1 MAYILRQH
9 QEDIIEQAMAAIT
22 FGEKK
27 LMLDCPPAYGKEQ
40 PYSEPVLTS
49 NGWKTM
55 GDLTL
60 NDNVIGSDGLS
71 KSITHIH
78 EQGTKDVYEVTFLDG
93 SSTRCGIDHLWT
105 YRERQ
110 DPYRTGSLSEIM
122 NKKSALKEKK
132 IKIKLPAPVEF
143 YQDNTLP
150 LDPYAF
156 GVLLGDGSFRNN
168 QVSLSNNN
176 EEIRNKI
183 IKALPAGDFVSRECT
198 RNEGRKH
205 DIFFSRKGK
214 CKTNLASILESFGLL
229 NHKSVEKF
237 IPDIYMYSSI
247 ENRKQ
252 LLQGLLDTDGHLVNC
267 KNKYYEYS
275 TSSEKL
281 ANNIINLA
289 RSLGLYVSSS
299 SRIPTYSHKGEKK
312 EGLLNYRVY
321 INFDRKEKSIVSIT
335 KLDYQE
341 NSRCIT
347 IDSSDSLY
355 ITKDYTL
362 THNSLVMAEVAKQN
376 EHDGVIL
383 MINITALLE
392 QIAAHLDEQGVT
404 YSILKADYTNHFDP
418 DCKVQLI
425 MAQTLHARIGKIKF
439 NHKFKIMQIDEGHI
453 AHPDVSKRTA
463 DCIDF
468 IKPEVQILYSGTP
481 YTAEGYAFSGY
492 EYLSNLGTQELQD
505 AGFLCPIK
513 YFVPRWA
520 EEIDFSDIKTTT
532 NEYNTVEL
540 DKIINT
546 TSHLNL
552 ALCSMNEMNAKSKK
566 TIVFC
571 SSIEQADHFETIL
584 RKDGYNARAYHSKTS
599 KKHGQLILD
608 AFINNTKYIEPEDKE
623 TNLLNF
629 QDENP
634 NKGEDVT
641 CLLSIGKLSVGFDCP
656 DVSLGV
662 QLRPVKSRSYYIQQV
677 MRLARKHPSKEY
689 AEYLDL
695 GQTLSMH
702 SFHTDHFEPVQK
714 DLANPEKSKKLLEDR
729 KKILGLEDLSVI
741 IDEESPVEITRE
753 FYDVKMQELKSK
765 LENAEKESLT
775 IQDLI
780 KSFKM
785 AKEAITIIIVGSQ
798 LMTKA
803 YGDPVSKQGRPYKY
817 DPFWIYEEWEKAFA
831 KYPEKIHQ
839 WTKALK
845 TRTGN
850 IIREEKNFNSLRF
863 FIDFLVKKHL
873 EESVSIIDEYR
884 KPDNHINNLRSS
896 LPEIDIYIDNI
907 PF

>member
-22 FGEKK
+22 FGETK
-27 LMLDCPPAYGKEQ
+27 LMMDCPPAYGKA
-40 PYSEPVLTS
+40 L
-49 NGWKTM
+49 
-55 GDLTL
+55 
-60 NDNVIGSDGLS
+60 I
-71 KSITHIH
+71 IT
-78 EQGTKDVYEVTFLDG
+78 
-93 SSTRCGIDHLWT
+93 
-105 YRERQ
+105 
-110 DPYRTGSLSEIM
+110 EI
-122 NKKSALKEKK
+122 AR
-132 IKIKLPAPVEF
+132 I
-143 YQDNTLP
+143 
-150 LDPYAF
+150 
-156 GVLLGDGSFRNN
+156 N
-168 QVSLSNNN
+168 QN
-176 EEIRNKI
+176 
-183 IKALPAGDFVSRECT
+183 
-198 RNEGRKH
+198 
-205 DIFFSRKGK
+205 
-214 CKTNLASILESFGLL
+214 
-229 NHKSVEKF
+229 
-237 IPDIYMYSSI
+237 
-247 ENRKQ
+247 
-252 LLQGLLDTDGHLVNC
+252 
-267 KNKYYEYS
+267 
-275 TSSEKL
+275 
-281 ANNIINLA
+281 
-289 RSLGLYVSSS
+289 
-299 SRIPTYSHKGEKK
+299 
-312 EGLLNYRVY
+312 
-321 INFDRKEKSIVSIT
+321 
-335 KLDYQE
+335 
-341 NSRCIT
+341 
-347 IDSSDSLY
+347 
-355 ITKDYTL
+355 
-362 THNSLVMAEVAKQN
+362 
-376 EHDGVIL
+376 DGVII
-383 MINITALLE
+383 MINISALLE

-513 YFVPRWA
+513 YFVPKWA

-677 MRLARKHPSKEY
+677 SRLSRNYS
-689 AEYLDL
+689 
-695 GQTLSMH
+695 
-702 SFHTDHFEPVQK
+702 
-714 DLANPEKSKKLLEDR
+714 
-729 KKILGLEDLSVI
+729 
-741 IDEESPVEITRE
+741 
-753 FYDVKMQELKSK
+753 
-765 LENAEKESLT
+765 
-775 IQDLI
+775 
-780 KSFKM
+780 
-785 AKEAITIIIVGSQ
+785 
-798 LMTKA
+798 
-803 YGDPVSKQGRPYKY
+803 
-817 DPFWIYEEWEKAFA
+817 
-831 KYPEKIHQ
+831 
-839 WTKALK
+839 
-845 TRTGN
+845 N
-850 IIREEKNFNSLRF
+850 IEEKVNKIISNF
-863 FIDFLVKKHL
+863 
-873 EESVSIIDEYR
+873 
-884 KPDNHINNLRSS
+884 
-896 LPEIDIYIDNI
+896 
-907 PF
+907 

>member
-22 FGEKK
+22 FGETK
-27 LMLDCPPAYGKEQ
+27 LMMDCPPAYGKA
-40 PYSEPVLTS
+40 L
-49 NGWKTM
+49 
-55 GDLTL
+55 
-60 NDNVIGSDGLS
+60 I
-71 KSITHIH
+71 IT
-78 EQGTKDVYEVTFLDG
+78 
-93 SSTRCGIDHLWT
+93 
-105 YRERQ
+105 
-110 DPYRTGSLSEIM
+110 EI
-122 NKKSALKEKK
+122 AR
-132 IKIKLPAPVEF
+132 I
-143 YQDNTLP
+143 
-150 LDPYAF
+150 
-156 GVLLGDGSFRNN
+156 N
-168 QVSLSNNN
+168 QN
-176 EEIRNKI
+176 
-183 IKALPAGDFVSRECT
+183 
-198 RNEGRKH
+198 
-205 DIFFSRKGK
+205 
-214 CKTNLASILESFGLL
+214 
-229 NHKSVEKF
+229 
-237 IPDIYMYSSI
+237 
-247 ENRKQ
+247 
-252 LLQGLLDTDGHLVNC
+252 
-267 KNKYYEYS
+267 
-275 TSSEKL
+275 
-281 ANNIINLA
+281 
-289 RSLGLYVSSS
+289 
-299 SRIPTYSHKGEKK
+299 
-312 EGLLNYRVY
+312 
-321 INFDRKEKSIVSIT
+321 
-335 KLDYQE
+335 
-341 NSRCIT
+341 
-347 IDSSDSLY
+347 
-355 ITKDYTL
+355 
-362 THNSLVMAEVAKQN
+362 
-376 EHDGVIL
+376 DGVII
-383 MINITALLE
+383 MINISALLE

-552 ALCSMNEMNAKSKK
+552 ALKSMNEMNAKSKK

-584 RKDGYNARAYHSKTS
+584 RKDGYNAMAYHSKTS

-677 MRLARKHPSKEY
+677 MRLARKHQSKQY

-702 SFHTDHFEPVQK
+702 SFHTDHFEPVVK

-741 IDEESPVEITRE
+741 IDEESPIEITRE

-884 KPDNHINNLRSS
+884 KPDNHINNLRTSI
-896 LPEIDIYIDNI
+896 PEIDINIDEI
-907 PF
+907 PFN